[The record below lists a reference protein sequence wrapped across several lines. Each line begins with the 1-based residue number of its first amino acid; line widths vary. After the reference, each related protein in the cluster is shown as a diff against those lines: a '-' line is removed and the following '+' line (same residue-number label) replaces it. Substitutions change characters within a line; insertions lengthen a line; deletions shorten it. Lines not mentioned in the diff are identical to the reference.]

1 MRAHRTP
8 RGGPRPPAQKR
19 HIADP
24 HPMPLSAQ
32 HATDDI
38 CPDNTVAAAI
48 FFRLTSRGRNAPT
61 LEP

>member
-1 MRAHRTP
+1 
-8 RGGPRPPAQKR
+8 
-19 HIADP
+19 
-24 HPMPLSAQ
+24 MPLSAQ